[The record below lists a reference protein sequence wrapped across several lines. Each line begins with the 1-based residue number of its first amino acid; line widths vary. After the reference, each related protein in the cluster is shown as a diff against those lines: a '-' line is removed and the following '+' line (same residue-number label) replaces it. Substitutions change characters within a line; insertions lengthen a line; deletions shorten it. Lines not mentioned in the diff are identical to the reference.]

1 VKEENSTMT
10 GTVTKQLAAY
20 LSQAGSAELPE
31 DVRVK
36 ASWHVLDTVAAGISG
51 SRLHAGLRAYDYAA
65 AAGHPGR
72 SAIWGRGGATDAVMA
87 AFVNAM
93 ASHADE
99 TDDSHARSVSH
110 PGCSVV
116 PAVFAVAGQRPTSG
130 ALVLRAVAAGYDLGT
145 RMTMALGTDSFDL
158 RASSR
163 SSHAYASAF
172 GAAGAGL
179 AVAQLDPAQTEVGLS
194 YTTQLASGVTT
205 WLRDSDHVEKAFV
218 FAGMP
223 CRNGVFAVT
232 IAQSGWENVPDAFD
246 GHPNFLNAVS
256 DHPQPEILTDGLGTN
271 FELMQT
277 NIKKYAVG
285 SPAQAAVQA
294 AEILIRDQGVT
305 AAQIDAVE
313 ITLPAHAAH
322 VTDNRAIPDIN
333 VQYLVA
339 GTFEDGEF
347 TFAMAHDVD
356 RMTTPSILRLRG
368 RTTIVPDESMG
379 TARSA
384 TVAVT
389 RTDGTVARVHVPFVR
404 GTVDDP
410 MSLDELE
417 RKSADLLEPALGKTR
432 TRELISRLLDLDSVA
447 DVAELDPLLH
457 GDAG

>member
-1 VKEENSTMT
+1 MT
-10 GTVTKQLAAY
+10 GPVTKQIAAY
-20 LSQAGSAELPE
+20 LSQAGAVELPD
-31 DVRVK
+31 DVRTK
-36 ASWHVLDTVAAGISG
+36 ASWHVLDTIAAGISG
-51 SRLHAGLRAYDYAA
+51 SRLHAGIRAYDYAV
-65 AAGHPGR
+65 AAGHPG
-72 SAIWGRGGATDAVMA
+72 SSELWGRGGRTDAVMA

-116 PAVFAVAGQRPTSG
+116 PAAFAVAGQRPTSG
-130 ALVLRAVAAGYDLGT
+130 SLVLRAVAAGYDLGT
-145 RMTMALGTDSFDL
+145 RMTMALGTDTFDL
-158 RASSR
+158 RGSNPN
-163 SSHAYASAF
+163 SHAYASVF
-172 GAAGAGL
+172 GAVGAGL
-179 AVAQLDPAQTEVGLS
+179 TVAGLDPAQTEIGLS

-223 CRNGVFAVT
+223 SRNGVFAVT
-232 IAQSGWENVPDAFD
+232 IAQAGWENVPDAFD

-256 DHPQPEILTDGLGTN
+256 DDPHPEILTDGLGSSY
-271 FELMQT
+271 ELMQT

-294 AEILIRDQGVT
+294 AEILIAEHGVT
-305 AAQIDAVE
+305 AGQIEAVE

-339 GTFEDGEF
+339 GTFEDGQF

-356 RMTTPSILRLRG
+356 RMTTPSILRLRE
-368 RTTIVPDESMG
+368 RTTIVPDESLG
-379 TARSA
+379 TTRSG

-389 RTDGTVARVHVPFVR
+389 RTDGTTARVHVPFVR

-417 RKSADLLEPALGKTR
+417 RKSADLLEPALGKAR
-432 TRELISRLLDLDSVA
+432 TRELINRLLDLDSVA
-447 DVAELDPLLH
+447 DVADLGPLLH
-457 GDAG
+457 GDAE

>member
-1 VKEENSTMT
+1 MT
-10 GTVTKQLAAY
+10 GQVTKQIAAY
-20 LSQAGSAELPE
+20 LSQAGAAELPD
-31 DVRVK
+31 DVRTK

-51 SRLHAGLRAYDYAA
+51 SRLHAGIRAYDYAA
-65 AAGHPGR
+65 AAAHPGR
-72 SAIWGRGGATDAVMA
+72 SGLWGRGGSTDAVMA

-116 PAVFAVAGQRPTSG
+116 PAAFAVAGQDPASG
-130 ALVLRAVAAGYDLGT
+130 SLVLRAVAAGYDLGT
-145 RMTMALGTDSFDL
+145 RMNLALGTDTFDL
-158 RASSR
+158 RGSSP

-172 GAAGAGL
+172 GAVGAGL
-179 AVAQLDPAQTEVGLS
+179 TVARLDPAKTEIGLS
-194 YTTQLASGVTT
+194 YTTQLVSGVTT

-223 CRNGVFAVT
+223 TRNGVFAVT
-232 IAQSGWENVPDAFD
+232 IAQAGWENVPDAFD
-246 GHPNFLNAVS
+246 GHPNFLEAVS
-256 DHPQPEILTDGLGTN
+256 DHPRPEILTDGLGTAY
-271 FELMQT
+271 ELMQT

-294 AEILIRDQGVT
+294 AEILIATHGVT
-305 AAQIDAVE
+305 AGQIEAVE

-339 GTFEDGEF
+339 GTFEDGQF
-347 TFAMAHDVD
+347 TFAMAHDVE
-356 RMTTPSILRLRG
+356 RMNTPSILRLRE
-368 RTTIVPDESMG
+368 RTTIVPDESLG
-379 TARSA
+379 TTRSG
-384 TVAVT
+384 TVTVT
-389 RTDGTVARVHVPFVR
+389 RTDGTTARVHVPFVR
-404 GTVDDP
+404 GTTDDP
-410 MSLDELE
+410 MSLEELE

-432 TRELISRLLDLDSVA
+432 TRELINRLLDLDSVA
-447 DVAELDPLLH
+447 DVAELEPLMH

>member
-1 VKEENSTMT
+1 
-10 GTVTKQLAAY
+10 
-20 LSQAGSAELPE
+20 
-31 DVRVK
+31 
-36 ASWHVLDTVAAGISG
+36 
-51 SRLHAGLRAYDYAA
+51 
-65 AAGHPGR
+65 
-72 SAIWGRGGATDAVMA
+72 
-87 AFVNAM
+87 
-93 ASHADE
+93 
-99 TDDSHARSVSH
+99 
-110 PGCSVV
+110 
-116 PAVFAVAGQRPTSG
+116 
-130 ALVLRAVAAGYDLGT
+130 VLRAVAAGYDLGT
-145 RMTMALGTDSFDL
+145 RMNLALGTDSFDL
-158 RASSR
+158 RSSSR

-179 AVAQLDPAQTEVGLS
+179 AVAQLDAARTEVGLS

-232 IAQSGWENVPDAFD
+232 IAQAGWENVPDAFD
-246 GHPNFLNAVS
+246 GHPNFLDAVS
-256 DHPQPEILTDGLGTN
+256 DHPRPEVLTDRLGQD

-294 AEILIRDQGVT
+294 AEILIRDHQVT

-339 GTFEDGEF
+339 GTFEDGQF
-347 TFAMAHDVD
+347 TFAMAHDVE
-356 RMTTPSILRLRG
+356 RMTAPSILRLRE
-368 RTTIVPDESMG
+368 RTVIVPDESMG

-384 TVAVT
+384 IVTVT
-389 RTDGTVARVHVPFVR
+389 RTDGSVLRQHVPFVR

-410 MSLDELE
+410 MSVEELE
-417 RKSADLLEPALGKTR
+417 RKSADLLEPVLGKAR
-432 TRELISRLLDLDSVA
+432 TGELIRRLLDLDSVA
-447 DVAELDPLLH
+447 DVAELNPLLH
-457 GDAG
+457 GDGA

>member
-1 VKEENSTMT
+1 MT
-10 GTVTKQLAAY
+10 GQVTKQVAAY
-20 LSQAGSAELPE
+20 LSQAGTAELPE

-36 ASWHVLDTVAAGISG
+36 ASWHVLDTIAAGISG
-51 SRLHAGLRAYDYAA
+51 SRLHAGIRAYDYAS
-65 AAGHPGR
+65 AAGHPGT
-72 SAIWGRGGATDAVMA
+72 SALWGRGDGTDAVMA

-110 PGCSVV
+110 PGCAVV
-116 PAVFAVAGQRPTSG
+116 PAAFAVAGQRPTSG
-130 ALVLRAVAAGYDLGT
+130 SLVLRAVAAGYELGT
-145 RMTMALGTDSFDL
+145 RMTMALGVDTTFDL
-158 RASSR
+158 RGSNP
-163 SSHAYASAF
+163 SSHAYASVF
-172 GAAGAGL
+172 GAVGAGL
-179 AVAQLDPAQTEVGLS
+179 TAAQLDPAKTEIGLS

-223 CRNGVFAVT
+223 SRNGVFAVT
-232 IAQSGWENVPDAFD
+232 IAQAGWENVPDAFD
-246 GHPNFLNAVS
+246 GHPNFLEAVS
-256 DHPQPEILTDGLGTN
+256 DHPRPEILTDGLGSS

-305 AAQIDAVE
+305 AAQIEAVE
-313 ITLPAHAAH
+313 ITLPARASH

-339 GTFEDGEF
+339 GTFEDGQF
-347 TFAMAHDVD
+347 TFAMAHDVE
-356 RMTTPSILRLRG
+356 RMTTPSIMRLRTL
-368 RTTIVPDESMG
+368 TTIVPDESMG
-379 TARSA
+379 GARSA
-384 TVAVT
+384 ILAVT
-389 RTDGTVARVHVPFVR
+389 RTDGSTARVHVPFVR

-410 MSLDELE
+410 MTVEELE
-417 RKSADLLEPALGKTR
+417 RKSADLLEPVLGRIR
-432 TRELISRLLDLDSVA
+432 TKELIGRLLDLDSVA
-447 DVAELDPLLH
+447 DVADLVPLLH